1 MYDYDDYHF
10 RYYSAQVLDFKF
22 TGDSLWLTGVDYTRR
37 DFFDVDVRA
46 LSVIEDKDLASKYSG
61 SRYLMRLKWGNSDNT
76 GYLSKNYVS
85 ECIRKVFKDLNIELS
100 FNARIK
106 RRNDRLKRCEP
117 SYCIG
122 FTDHLF
128 KIRKVDGGTL
138 FKCCFMGEREDN
150 IVFVPDS
157 GEISWPWNGYDK
169 LGTDFRYG
177 WYFDKKYDCN
187 VLFLSSG
194 GCREGEERHNLRLRM
209 EKGGAVDIDSGVVLP
224 YFKIEDAPG
233 YPVYGC
239 QIFKIETARRPD
251 NYNYKLRS
259 FVIDYKS
266 GECSALK
273 NTYGELSS
281 LGCVNVVEGEVQP
294 GLPYRKYAGADAN
307 MFKFE
312 SVPGAGLTLIECNY
326 FGEREDRFLAVPT
339 NKLNG
344 WMYEYVFDENVENK
358 FAKQASFGYS
368 KCANGGVSLWL
379 LLNGELAKEVRFYK
393 DHADVRTPHGKNF
406 RCEYRTH
413 EQIVRGIVFGTIE
426 S

>member
-1 MYDYDDYHF
+1 MYDYDYHSGQ
-10 RYYSAQVLDFKF
+10 YSAQVLDFKF
-22 TGDSLWLTGVDYTRR
+22 AGDSLWLIGVDYTRR
-37 DFFDVDVRA
+37 DFFDIDVRA
-46 LSVIEDKDLASKYSG
+46 LSAIEDKDLASKYSG
-61 SRYLMRLKWGNSDNT
+61 SRYLMRLKCGNAENPE
-76 GYLSKNYVS
+76 YLAKNHIS
-85 ECIRKVFKDLNIELS
+85 ECVRRVFKDLNIDLKS
-100 FNARIK
+100 CIRIK
-106 RRNDRLKRCEP
+106 RCVP
-117 SYCIG
+117 SNCLG
-122 FTDHLF
+122 FVDYLF
-128 KIRKVDGGTL
+128 KTRRVEGGTL

-150 IVFVPDS
+150 IVFVPDN
-157 GEISWPWNGYDK
+157 GEVSWPWNGYDK
-169 LGTDFRYG
+169 LGTNFRYG

-209 EKGGAVDIDSGVVLP
+209 KKEGAVDIDSGVVLP
-224 YFKIEDAPG
+224 YLREEDAPS

-239 QIFKIETARRPD
+239 QIFKVETGQRPD
-251 NYNYKLRS
+251 NHKVRS
-259 FVIDYKS
+259 FVIDYKA
-266 GECSALK
+266 GECSSLKFTYEAL
-273 NTYGELSS
+273 ESF
-281 LGCVNVVEGEVQP
+281 LGHVNVVEGEVQP